1 MRGPLPWL
9 LACLL
14 FLCIMAPHRA
24 VASEHSRVALVVGV
38 SDYPGGLKLANP
50 VNDANNISS
59 ALKEL
64 NFEVI
69 TVLDPNRPEFI
80 DALQQ
85 FERNMTGTEA
95 ALFYY
100 SGHAIQLRGVNYL
113 LPKDVRFDH
122 DRNALTLEAITLQDV
137 LDIMKEHAAIKLA
150 FLDACR
156 DNPYAAALLRSM
168 GKLDRSVSVER
179 GLAPVRLGDG
189 ELNTAL
195 VFAALPGKTA
205 ADGNGKNSPFTRA
218 ICEISARPGQR
229 STTC

>member
-1 MRGPLPWL
+1 MATVTPLLPGCCAVCGSETHAGKPQKSTFFLTPENSRGFRIGGSKLRGPLPWV

-14 FLCIMAPHRA
+14 VFLCIMAPHRA
-24 VASEHSRVALVVGV
+24 VASVLSRVALVVGV

-50 VNDANNISS
+50 VNDANSISS

-80 DALQQ
+80 DALQR

-113 LPKDVRFDH
+113 LPK
-122 DRNALTLEAITLQDV
+122 EG
-137 LDIMKEHAAIKLA
+137 
-150 FLDACR
+150 
-156 DNPYAAALLRSM
+156 PLRS
-168 GKLDRSVSVER
+168 
-179 GLAPVRLGDG
+179 
-189 ELNTAL
+189 
-195 VFAALPGKTA
+195 
-205 ADGNGKNSPFTRA
+205 
-218 ICEISARPGQR
+218 
-229 STTC
+229 